1 MQLTGETAGAGHIQ
15 RISGERASDGTVWV
29 QVNGVLGPPLDRKAA
44 STPNYNRTLP
54 TGREIG
60 LPGYEIAHVWGP
72 GFGDEARDGLMYASQ
87 EVNQA
92 LQNHGIESRLREL
105 ESLAR
110 GQGVTIEVSARA
122 TSFDREVGHGHD
134 VLKEASY
141 HFEARMPDGSSEVI
155 GEVDITAPHPGGG
168 GHATVEVT
176 GGSSG
181 IWSLK

>member
-1 MQLTGETAGAGHIQ
+1 MGETAGTGGIR
-15 RISGERASDGTVWV
+15 RIAGERAADGTVGV
-29 QVNGVLGPPLDRKAA
+29 QVNGVLRPPLDRDAPT
-44 STPNYNRTLP
+44 TPNFNATLP
-54 TGREIG
+54 AARDVG

-72 GFGDEARDGLMYASQ
+72 GFGDEARDGLMYAPQ

-92 LQNHGIESRLREL
+92 FQNHGVESRLREL

-110 GQGVTIEVSARA
+110 SQGVTIEVSARA

-141 HFEARMPDGSSEVI
+141 HFEARMPDGSSKVI
-155 GEVDITAPHPGGG
+155 GEVDITAPRPGSG

-181 IWSLK
+181 LWSLK